1 MKISDLKKG
10 DKLFCIKTYI
20 DSKIDQEKTNDK
32 RRNFLNG
39 RTSSDLTP
47 EERKIYYHIG
57 LEFKNCERLIE
68 NKTYIVTSK
77 LGEELTISSEY
88 SDDIT
93 IYKNIDIINSNT
105 KHENFLDE
113 YFITDVQVKKLKLE
127 KLKDKNFNNFLKNI
141 KK

>member
-1 MKISDLKKG
+1 MKIADLKKG

-57 LEFKNCERLIE
+57 IEFKNCERLIE

-105 KHENFLDE
+105 KLEDFLDE
-113 YFITDVQVKKLKLE
+113 YFITDVQARKLKLE
-127 KLKDKNFNNFLKNI
+127 QLEDKNFNNFLKNL

>member
-1 MKISDLKKG
+1 MKIADLKKG

-57 LEFKNCERLIE
+57 IEFKNCERLIE

-105 KHENFLDE
+105 KHEDFLDE
-113 YFITDVQVKKLKLE
+113 YFITDVQARKIKLE
-127 KLKDKNFNNFLKNI
+127 KLSDNNFNSFLQKL